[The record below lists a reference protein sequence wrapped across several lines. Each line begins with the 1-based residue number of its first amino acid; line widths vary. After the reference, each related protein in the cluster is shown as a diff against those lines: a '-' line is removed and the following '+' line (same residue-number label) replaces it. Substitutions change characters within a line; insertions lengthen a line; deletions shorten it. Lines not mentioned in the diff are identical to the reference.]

1 MLRKAEAEQAKKREL
16 MQTEDGMKEVKEM
29 EWDKMIAKAEGA
41 KVRDDPLLLK
51 KSIKKREKKKAKSQ
65 ATWAEKAKSNE
76 ERKKEKQADFLRR
89 QEKTLNRRKSKKSA
103 AAAAAPLTRK
113 GRRAGFE
120 GRKKLNKK

>member
-1 MLRKAEAEQAKKREL
+1 

-65 ATWAEKAKSNE
+65 ATWAEK
-76 ERKKEKQADFLRR
+76 QADFLRR
-89 QEKTLNRRKSKKSA
+89 QEKTLNRKKSKKSA